1 MKIRGKTVYVYDI
14 EVFQNV
20 FHCTLLNTETEKL
33 VKYECSE
40 RKNNIEDMCKLFITE
55 DAYFAGYNN
64 THYDN
69 PIINYCIEFFSNSK
83 YTYSKICKSIFN
95 LSNIITQDKDV
106 I

>member
-40 RKNNIEDMCKLFITE
+40 RKNNIENMCKLFIT
-55 DAYFAGYNN
+55 
-64 THYDN
+64 
-69 PIINYCIEFFSNSK
+69 
-83 YTYSKICKSIFN
+83 
-95 LSNIITQDKDV
+95 
-106 I
+106 